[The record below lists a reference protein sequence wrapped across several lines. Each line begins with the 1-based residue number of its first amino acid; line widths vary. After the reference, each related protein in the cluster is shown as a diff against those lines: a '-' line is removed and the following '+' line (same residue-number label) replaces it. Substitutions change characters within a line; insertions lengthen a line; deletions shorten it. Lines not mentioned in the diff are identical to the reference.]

1 MRSNWNHVNQKT
13 RKWCESQLTGSSN
26 PVDRDIEAL
35 TISKIITRSRSSY
48 FSYIT
53 HHSSLSFP
61 PMYPKHHFITSHLTH
76 YKPPS
81 FSSAF
86 SISPTSAL
94 SLPPGTVL
102 SFAFL
107 AAAAGP
113 DLSAVSSASSS
124 ASSSSGSAASS
135 SSSRSAGSTSSSSS
149 PAGSSSSSS
158 SSSSSAAGA
167 ASLVVLR
174 FFEAEGAGM
183 RGQLCVT
190 RG

>member
-1 MRSNWNHVNQKT
+1 MYKT
-13 RKWCESQLTGSSN
+13 F
-26 PVDRDIEAL
+26 
-35 TISKIITRSRSSY
+35 SRSVND
-48 FSYIT
+48 
-53 HHSSLSFP
+53 
-61 PMYPKHHFITSHLTH
+61 HFISRFITLIHNPPPSPSVTQISHHHITPH

-86 SISPTSAL
+86 SMSPTSAL
-94 SLPPGTVL
+94 SLPPGMFL

-174 FFEAEGAGM
+174 FFEAEGASGWCQM
-183 RGQLCVT
+183 SVKRERGSDKPGLAAT
-190 RG
+190 SSSSSSSASPSASEESYL